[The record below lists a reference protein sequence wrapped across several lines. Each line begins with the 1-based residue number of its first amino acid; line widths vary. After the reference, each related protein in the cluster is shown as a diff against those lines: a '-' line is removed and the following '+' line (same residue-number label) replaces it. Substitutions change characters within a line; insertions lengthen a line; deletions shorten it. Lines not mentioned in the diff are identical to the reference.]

1 MSLTEIKSSLIAKIQ
16 ESNDKVLLN
25 QLSEWLDSN
34 DSKLV
39 FPLNEIQKLK
49 IEKSR
54 TDVRAGNFKS
64 QADLFN
70 GLRNA

>member
-49 IEKSR
+49 IEK
-54 TDVRAGNFKS
+54 
-64 QADLFN
+64 
-70 GLRNA
+70 